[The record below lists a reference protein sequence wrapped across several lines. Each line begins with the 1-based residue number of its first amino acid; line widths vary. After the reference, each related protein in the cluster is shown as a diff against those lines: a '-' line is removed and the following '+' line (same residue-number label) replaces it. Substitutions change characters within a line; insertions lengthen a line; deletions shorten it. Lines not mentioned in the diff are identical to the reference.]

1 MAILD
6 DLLAQ
11 TQTAAVAQATST
23 TLGKTRDAEGNVVL
37 GPDTAQM
44 LDYLNQFRME
54 LDTANDTISQQSNLL
69 TQQAG
74 LIQQLTDLVNG
85 KVSANSFA
93 DLRQKVTT
101 LASTVDTKA
110 DAAYV
115 TQQFQTNYELDLSQS
130 DAIRQAQLLL
140 ATDGG
145 LLQSLLAGQTTLGN
159 LITGLRTDVDLK
171 AAASTVSTLTGQV
184 TTLRNTVGDT
194 ATGLGATYAL
204 AANALPLAGG
214 TMTGAINVLVPTTA
228 SNPLQYSSL
237 PLSMTVQQA
246 LPLIALGGTYSFTVP
261 VANAVVGQ
269 VVVLNMQ
276 ATLLASLSY
285 YAAAVSAAG
294 TVTVTLK
301 AGLQIA
307 AGTQTFYL
315 RVLR

>member
-1 MAILD
+1 MAILNE
-6 DLLAQ
+6 LLEQ
-11 TQTAAVAQATST
+11 TQTAAVEQATST
-23 TLGKTRDAEGNVVL
+23 ALGKTTDAAGNVVL
-37 GPDTAQM
+37 GPDTALM

-54 LDTANDTISQQSNLL
+54 LDTANALISQLQTLL
-69 TQQAG
+69 NGKASAASLSSLAQRVGAAETTLLSKAEVTYVNQQVQAIGDIDAGQASAIAAAQQALSTENG
-74 LIQQLTDLVNG
+74 VLQGILTKLGTYDV
-85 KVSANSFA
+85 
-93 DLRQKVTT
+93 
-101 LASTVDTKA
+101 
-110 DAAYV
+110 
-115 TQQFQTNYELDLSQS
+115 
-130 DAIRQAQLLL
+130 LLP
-140 ATDGG
+140 
-145 LLQSLLAGQTTLGN
+145 Q
-159 LITGLRTDVDLK
+159 LRTDVDSK
-171 AAASTVSTLTGQV
+171 AQAATVSALTGQV
-184 TTLRNTVGDT
+184 TTLRNTVGD
-194 ATGLGATYAL
+194 AASGLAATYAL

-214 TMTGAINVLVPTTA
+214 TMTGALNVLVPATA

-246 LPLIALGGTYSFTVP
+246 LPLIALGGTYSFTVA

-276 ATLLASLSY
+276 ASLLASVSY